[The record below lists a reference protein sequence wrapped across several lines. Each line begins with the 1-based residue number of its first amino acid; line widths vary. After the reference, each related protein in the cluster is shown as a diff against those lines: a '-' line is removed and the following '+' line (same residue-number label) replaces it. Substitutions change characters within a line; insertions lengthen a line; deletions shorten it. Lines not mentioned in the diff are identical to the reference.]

1 MGYHKVFVATTTFGQ
16 FSSKPMKLLEA
27 SNVDY
32 CVNNNGRRLNEEEI
46 CDALI
51 NVDGVIAGTE
61 PYTENVLNHLPK
73 LKVISRLGIGLDNID
88 MGKTKEKGIKIF
100 STETSPA
107 PAVAEL
113 TLGLILDLLRRISFH
128 NSQMRAG
135 TWKKSMGF
143 LLAGKTLGIIG
154 LGTIG
159 KKLVETTRGMNLNYL
174 AFDKCEDKSFAEEN
188 ELKYYGLEALIEK
201 SDIISVHLN
210 LSNETSGLIDSSA
223 LEKMKPTAI
232 LINTS
237 RGECIKEDALKK
249 ALDGKRLAGAAL
261 DVYSDEPYKGPLL
274 EYDNVICT
282 PHIGAYACEIR
293 MKMEMEAVENLIKG
307 LANE

>member
-1 MGYHKVFVATTTFGQ
+1 MKSGIWDKKMG
-16 FSSKPMKLLEA
+16 LLL
-27 SNVDY
+27 S
-32 CVNNNGRRLNEEEI
+32 
-46 CDALI
+46 
-51 NVDGVIAGTE
+51 
-61 PYTENVLNHLPK
+61 
-73 LKVISRLGIGLDNID
+73 
-88 MGKTKEKGIKIF
+88 
-100 STETSPA
+100 
-107 PAVAEL
+107 
-113 TLGLILDLLRRISFH
+113 
-128 NSQMRAG
+128 
-135 TWKKSMGF
+135 
-143 LLAGKTLGIIG
+143 GKTLGIIG

-159 KKLVETTRGMNLNYL
+159 KKLVEITRGMNLNYL
-174 AFDKCEDKSFAEEN
+174 VFDKIEDESFAKEREV
-188 ELKYYGLEALIEK
+188 EYCGLDELIEK
-201 SDIISVHLN
+201 SDIISIHLS
-210 LSNETSGLIDSSA
+210 LSNETIGLIDSSA